1 MCRPPGILAKARQR
15 TARRSVLHLLSA
27 VSNQTWLVHSELR
40 GACKSNVHNML
51 GVQSPKNSISPSPR
65 FEEKGSGD
73 EEPDDSHLAH
83 PSPCQT

>member
-1 MCRPPGILAKARQR
+1 MCRPPGILAKARLR
-15 TARRSVLHLLSA
+15 TARRSVLHLLST
-27 VSNQTWLVHSELR
+27 VSNQTWLPHPGVLR
-40 GACKSNVHNML
+40 ACRSNVHNML